1 MKKYMYWLLAVVV
14 TLALSIYQRMTGPTY
29 PKKVTVELNGESY
42 KLKLPRSGVQKD
54 EIVKL
59 KGIPPTTSAQ
69 LHYRQYQTP
78 ESSTTPA
85 PNHQPST
92 VSSGSAVAL
101 PQQPLSVSSG
111 TAAALNQ
118 QSAPNGYTTI
128 NFTCKDSMLQAAL
141 PVQPVAG
148 KLQYYITVGGKDYPA
163 DGPTVIRFRND
174 VPAMVL
180 VPHILLM
187 FAAMLFAVYTLMLV
201 VTRKEYG
208 RWLKIT
214 LATLFVGGFVFGPL
228 VQHAAFGPWWTGF
241 PYGTDLTDN
250 KTLLSFLVFVAAL
263 ATLKWKYN
271 RWVVAAS
278 VLFMIL
284 IFSIPHSV
292 YGSEYDYETQ
302 QLKQ

>member
-1 MKKYMYWLLAVVV
+1 MKKYMYWLLAVVA

-78 ESSTTPA
+78 VSSTS
-85 PNHQPST
+85 ST
-92 VSSGSAVAL
+92 L

-111 TAAALNQ
+111 TAAAPNQQPLTVSSGTAAALNQ
-118 QSAPNGYTTI
+118 HNYTTI

-148 KLQYYITVGGKDYPA
+148 KLEYYITVEGKDYPA

-174 VPAMVL
+174 VPAMIL
-180 VPHILLM
+180 IPHILLM

-214 LATLFVGGFVFGPL
+214 LATLFVGGFIFGPL

-250 KTLLSFLVFVAAL
+250 KTLLSFLVFVVAL

-271 RWVVAAS
+271 RWVVAAA

-284 IFSIPHSV
+284 IFSIPHSA